1 MLWSVGIS
9 PFTNMCLCKLY
20 RLQGTYKF
28 SHPWPLTV
36 SSPTSRD
43 DKEFHRGQ
51 LHTTCFLAAIYMYI
65 LCGNRLNRI
74 LSTRL
79 WINRELNGF
88 VFLVFKNT
96 KEAQVY
102 TWSGVMLCTGDS
114 YFKDTDPEND
124 LLNQK
129 HISVSSVTNYFDA
142 ESWN

>member
-9 PFTNMCLCKLY
+9 PFTNMCLYKLY

-65 LCGNRLNRI
+65 CGSRLNRI

-96 KEAQVY
+96 KEAHVY

>member
-9 PFTNMCLCKLY
+9 PFTNMCLYKLY

-65 LCGNRLNRI
+65 CGNRLNRI

-96 KEAQVY
+96 KEAHVY

-142 ESWN
+142 KSWN

>member
-1 MLWSVGIS
+1 
-9 PFTNMCLCKLY
+9 
-20 RLQGTYKF
+20 
-28 SHPWPLTV
+28 
-36 SSPTSRD
+36 
-43 DKEFHRGQ
+43 
-51 LHTTCFLAAIYMYI
+51 MYI
-65 LCGNRLNRI
+65 CGNRLNRI

-102 TWSGVMLCTGDS
+102 RSGVMLCTGDS

-142 ESWN
+142 ES